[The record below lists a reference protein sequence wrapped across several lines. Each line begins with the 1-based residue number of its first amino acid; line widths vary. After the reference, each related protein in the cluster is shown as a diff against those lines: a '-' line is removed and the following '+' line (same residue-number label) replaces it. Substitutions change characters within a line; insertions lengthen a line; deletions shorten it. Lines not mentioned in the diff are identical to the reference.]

1 MKIQTVDLSKILRDY
16 SNVWLA
22 LNPSSMKVVATG
34 KEPKTVLEKARKQ
47 GVDNPVLT
55 KAPKNYGTYIL

>member
-34 KEPKTVLEKARKQ
+34 KEPKTALEKARKK
-47 GVDNPVLT
+47 GIDDPILT
-55 KAPKNYGTYIL
+55 KAPRDYGTYIL